1 MIYTTFTKA
10 ISVIASNISLKI
22 KSIVQNLRSP
32 GFTYIELLLALFVTS
47 LILTIVPPLIQS
59 TAFFN
64 TRLNSHAEVD
74 LAFFARDVTAD
85 LLEADNKTVEIKD
98 KGHTLVFKKQKD
110 TVKYTFKNKKI
121 IKMVNN
127 DGNITLLNRINAFNV
142 SRDGKLIV
150 IRVTLIEKGGSYSKT
165 IYL

>member
-1 MIYTTFTKA
+1 M
-10 ISVIASNISLKI
+10 
-22 KSIVQNLRSP
+22 
-32 GFTYIELLLALFVTS
+32 
-47 LILTIVPPLIQS
+47 
-59 TAFFN
+59 
-64 TRLNSHAEVD
+64 D

>member
-59 TAFFN
+59 TAFL
-64 TRLNSHAEVD
+64 THV
-74 LAFFARDVTAD
+74 
-85 LLEADNKTVEIKD
+85 
-98 KGHTLVFKKQKD
+98 
-110 TVKYTFKNKKI
+110 
-121 IKMVNN
+121 
-127 DGNITLLNRINAFNV
+127 
-142 SRDGKLIV
+142 
-150 IRVTLIEKGGSYSKT
+150 
-165 IYL
+165 

>member
-1 MIYTTFTKA
+1 M
-10 ISVIASNISLKI
+10 
-22 KSIVQNLRSP
+22 
-32 GFTYIELLLALFVTS
+32 
-47 LILTIVPPLIQS
+47 
-59 TAFFN
+59 
-64 TRLNSHAEVD
+64 
-74 LAFFARDVTAD
+74 
-85 LLEADNKTVEIKD
+85 
-98 KGHTLVFKKQKD
+98 FKKQKD